1 MNEKNKKTDKF
12 TYIMILIMGIIGIAI
27 ISYFIIFG
35 TLNLINR
42 TQVSKMLIDMNI
54 YQTYYD
60 ILNVVSAMMI
70 PIFLTIIFM
79 SVPYIINSIILGKI
93 FIKKYKKYKGE
104 KKNNIIK
111 IIILAVIT
119 LITIINGIF
128 LYPMT
133 SRYEV
138 KINSKISDISS
149 AELREFL
156 EDRMKT
162 DIYVYK
168 IKISRSIPNDY
179 SAKIY
184 YKEIVNKVQITYLA
198 GEEAGF
204 IDTDAKEL
212 TKTLGIRSIVIMI
225 LGDILYIYFLVYIL
239 KEFKRISE

>member
-93 FIKKYKKYKGE
+93 FIKK
-104 KKNNIIK
+104 
-111 IIILAVIT
+111 
-119 LITIINGIF
+119 
-128 LYPMT
+128 
-133 SRYEV
+133 
-138 KINSKISDISS
+138 
-149 AELREFL
+149 
-156 EDRMKT
+156 
-162 DIYVYK
+162 
-168 IKISRSIPNDY
+168 
-179 SAKIY
+179 
-184 YKEIVNKVQITYLA
+184 
-198 GEEAGF
+198 
-204 IDTDAKEL
+204 
-212 TKTLGIRSIVIMI
+212 
-225 LGDILYIYFLVYIL
+225 
-239 KEFKRISE
+239 

>member
-111 IIILAVIT
+111 IIILAVII

-128 LYPMT
+128 LYPMR

-138 KINSKISDISS
+138 KINSKRKY
-149 AELREFL
+149 E
-156 EDRMKT
+156 T
-162 DIYVYK
+162 
-168 IKISRSIPNDY
+168 
-179 SAKIY
+179 
-184 YKEIVNKVQITYLA
+184 T
-198 GEEAGF
+198 
-204 IDTDAKEL
+204 ID
-212 TKTLGIRSIVIMI
+212 
-225 LGDILYIYFLVYIL
+225 
-239 KEFKRISE
+239 

>member
-35 TLNLINR
+35 TVNLING

-111 IIILAVIT
+111 IIITGSGLPTRTSRPGSGSV
-119 LITIINGIF
+119 IF
-128 LYPMT
+128 LF
-133 SRYEV
+133 R
-138 KINSKISDISS
+138 SDCILPS
-149 AELREFL
+149 A
-156 EDRMKT
+156 
-162 DIYVYK
+162 V
-168 IKISRSIPNDY
+168 SAGIP
-179 SAKIY
+179 S
-184 YKEIVNKVQITYLA
+184 
-198 GEEAGF
+198 G
-204 IDTDAKEL
+204 
-212 TKTLGIRSIVIMI
+212 
-225 LGDILYIYFLVYIL
+225 
-239 KEFKRISE
+239 

>member
-35 TLNLINR
+35 TLNLING

-119 LITIINGIF
+119 LITIIDGIF

>member
-168 IKISRSIPNDY
+168 IKISRSIQNDY

>member
-35 TLNLINR
+35 TLNLING

-119 LITIINGIF
+119 LITIREYIGI
-128 LYPMT
+128 
-133 SRYEV
+133 
-138 KINSKISDISS
+138 
-149 AELREFL
+149 
-156 EDRMKT
+156 
-162 DIYVYK
+162 
-168 IKISRSIPNDY
+168 
-179 SAKIY
+179 
-184 YKEIVNKVQITYLA
+184 
-198 GEEAGF
+198 
-204 IDTDAKEL
+204 
-212 TKTLGIRSIVIMI
+212 
-225 LGDILYIYFLVYIL
+225 
-239 KEFKRISE
+239 